1 MIEKLDTN
9 DFRPIIIIDKIN
21 EVIDKINERDDGE
34 ETTEEAKVDS
44 LVEDAE
50 PSNVNETD
58 D

>member
-50 PSNVNETD
+50 PSNVNETND
-58 D
+58 

>member
-1 MIEKLDTN
+1 VIEKLDTN